1 MEHIY
6 TKFKRT
12 CDPREISELNTN
24 ENSRKT
30 DCSFWHRKRLQTRW
44 CTVYTTVWYCPG
56 EGDKEYRDQS
66 NGTIFNRTREY
77 IAYADDVLILGWSV
91 SEIKEVVTQSKEAA
105 VTTSLVIN
113 KSKTKHMKKITE
125 I

>member
-1 MEHIY
+1 
-6 TKFKRT
+6 
-12 CDPREISELNTN
+12 
-24 ENSRKT
+24 
-30 DCSFWHRKRLQTRW
+30 
-44 CTVYTTVWYCPG
+44 
-56 EGDKEYRDQS
+56 
-66 NGTIFNRTREY
+66 
-77 IAYADDVLILGWSV
+77 VLILGWSV